1 MSESIKPTDLEI
13 EVETLRR
20 VNAELVTKAANRKT
34 KITEL
39 ESTVTELQG
48 KLSEAHDSL
57 HDVTVGLPLKAMA
70 ESISFAPDI
79 FLEQFAKSHKVE
91 MIKGQ
96 LTLLNA
102 DGKPVLKGEKPV
114 PFERSALID
123 LLTSDTH
130 PQAKTFK
137 SITITSRASGA
148 GGQPST
154 RATTNQPT
162 QDAKPQFGLR

>member
-1 MSESIKPTDLEI
+1 MTEVIKQTDLEI

-39 ESTVTELQG
+39 ELSVTELQG

-57 HDVTVGLPLKAMA
+57 HEITVNGPLRTMA
-70 ESISFAPDI
+70 ESISLAPDI

-91 MIKGQ
+91 MVKGQ
-96 LTLLNA
+96 LTVLNS
-102 DGKPVLKGEKPV
+102 DGKPAMNGEKPV
-114 PFERSALID
+114 TFERQSLID

-130 PQAKTFK
+130 AQAKAFK
-137 SITITSRASGA
+137 TIVIASRATGA
-148 GGQPST
+148 SAQPSK
-154 RATTNQPT
+154 RTTQPSKE
-162 QDAKPQFGLR
+162 AKPHFGLR